1 MARRYSKSLLSESGN
16 MKKQIKALKVV
27 RNKNLD
33 IDIMNMNQQMASI
46 NPRYEARVAGKAEI
60 EDLTFM

>member
-16 MKKQIKALKVV
+16 MKKQIKALRVV

-46 NPRYEARVAGKAEI
+46 NPRYEARVAGKTEI

>member
-46 NPRYEARVAGKAEI
+46 NPRNEARVAGKA
-60 EDLTFM
+60 